1 MSQPPR
7 TPRGARHP
15 VVRAARRSHPP
26 SRVCRRTAAGTRV
39 GRGERRGGGAGS
51 SREDGGRGHDAN
63 PTRSP
68 TTPPVVRPLRV
79 SARGWPATPRGRH
92 AGAPVPHGG
101 RGGARGG
108 TTGRGGSAGGAQG
121 PPPRRVARG
130 PRQPPAACA
139 GGRLRGR
146 VSGRATSGERQ
157 SRRRGRPR
165 GAPRK
170 KKNPAAT
177 KNKRAPVPTRTTRW
191 RCWQRPLAGAR
202 APHDGHDG
210 GFGTGG
216 WGGHRPRR
224 KAPPAAPFA
233 RGPTQPHDRCY
244 RPAAEKTCSGG
255 GKSWAAPK
263 SASGTAAMPA
273 PSHHH
278 DLPAQNLNDAMATL
292 TVRRWRSQ
300 RPHAG
305 ARAPRCRHGGGYG
318 LSGWGTTAEKPTRG
332 ARRAVRRPARR
343 AKGLL
348 LPAGGLRGT
357 EFGETS
363 AGGAGCGRLNC
374 HRGQEDLCWAVGDGR
389 APRNWAALVRR
400 ADITGAAEPVVK
412 TPGCNRQIET
422 AAGLVG

>member
-7 TPRGARHP
+7 APRGARHP

-26 SRVCRRTAAGTRV
+26 SRVCRRPAAGSRV

-79 SARGWPATPRGRH
+79 SARGWPATPRRRH

-170 KKNPAAT
+170 KKTRQRRKTREHQCPRGRLVGGAGSAHSRGLELHTTVTMVVSARAGGGGTAQGGKRRPLRLLRGAQRSRMTAAT
-177 KNKRAPVPTRTTRW
+177 GRQPRRRAVE
-191 RCWQRPLAGAR
+191 GAR
-202 APHDGHDG
+202 AGQRQSQPRG
-210 GFGTGG
+210 
-216 WGGHRPRR
+216 RPLC
-224 KAPPAAPFA
+224 PP
-233 RGPTQPHDRCY
+233 RHTITTCQH
-244 RPAAEKTCSGG
+244 KT
-255 GKSWAAPK
+255 
-263 SASGTAAMPA
+263 
-273 PSHHH
+273 
-278 DLPAQNLNDAMATL
+278 
-292 TVRRWRSQ
+292 
-300 RPHAG
+300 
-305 ARAPRCRHGGGYG
+305 
-318 LSGWGTTAEKPTRG
+318 
-332 ARRAVRRPARR
+332 
-343 AKGLL
+343 
-348 LPAGGLRGT
+348 
-357 EFGETS
+357 
-363 AGGAGCGRLNC
+363 
-374 HRGQEDLCWAVGDGR
+374 
-389 APRNWAALVRR
+389 
-400 ADITGAAEPVVK
+400 
-412 TPGCNRQIET
+412 
-422 AAGLVG
+422 